1 MKQTGTSFKRLFA
14 LLNTYIF
21 PTIVIFVTVLIP
33 GIALAQGDSVDPD
46 KKYEGLLRRIE
57 VLEERLREN
66 EAKREALAEEI
77 NHMKA
82 DKQISSSTQA
92 QDQKVTVAQD
102 TVQPETPEPVSGIT
116 AGWDKGPYIKS
127 RDGRFEFRPV
137 GILHLDFRGHEKER
151 QINTDD
157 TLASTFDIR
166 RFRLGFEG
174 FVFEKIGYDFEVNI
188 DEDESELIFA
198 YVNLGYIPWANL
210 RIGQFKEPFSYE
222 VLYPEKYLDFVER
235 SHITT
240 SVTPAED
247 IGIMVHNFGQP
258 YAGMFEYG
266 IGVFNGEGIHLND
279 AENADMEFAGRIA
292 VLPFTKGSDWA
303 KNTKFALNLTYV
315 GEQQREFGFR
325 ARTSE
330 RFEIFSR
337 IPVDGKRL
345 RWGGDVQWFYG
356 PFSLKASYICGE
368 EDRGNGFPDLITD
381 GWHIDG
387 TWLITGEEKILAM
400 ESGWELAARYEEIRA
415 DAQESFQIPGYI
427 GSDGNPVTIQD
438 NLVRSVT
445 LGINKYLNYNVK
457 VQLNYQHDWYDNSF
471 FTPTSCKGES
481 VLISGDDTVDKVLA
495 RIQLMF

>member
-1 MKQTGTSFKRLFA
+1 MKQTDTFFKRLFA

-21 PTIVIFVTVLIP
+21 PTIVIFITVLIP

-247 IGIMVHNFGQP
+247 IGIMVHNFGQA

-292 VLPFTKGSDWA
+292 VRPFTKGSDWA

-415 DAQESFQIPGYI
+415 DAQESFQISGYI

-471 FTPTSCKGES
+471 FTPTSRKGES